1 MSRSQPG
8 ASAVS
13 PEARACRTSRAF
25 RTSRALR
32 TSRAVACSVGLALL
46 ATAGAAVAQ
55 EMPSRKPGLWE
66 ITMQIT
72 NTPSQNV
79 KHCID
84 EKTDRQMQSIGQS
97 LDKNACSKNI
107 WRKDGARYIGESEC
121 KIGASVATTR
131 SVFAG
136 DFDKAYRGEVDSR
149 FEPPMAGVSQNKVLV
164 TARWAGACPAG
175 WKPGD
180 MQMPGMGRMNVNE
193 LMSAR
198 SQPPSK

>member
-1 MSRSQPG
+1 MPRSIRRITVNPHAEHAAAQPG
-8 ASAVS
+8 A
-13 PEARACRTSRAF
+13 P
-25 RTSRALR
+25 
-32 TSRAVACSVGLALL
+32 AVAFALLPRSPRIVVAALALM
-46 ATAGAAVAQ
+46 TAGGTGFAQ

-72 NTPSQNV
+72 STPSQGV

-84 EKTDRQMQSIGQS
+84 EKTDRQMQSLGQS
-97 LDKNACSKNI
+97 LDKNACTKNS
-107 WRKDGARYIGESEC
+107 WRRDGDRYLGESEC
-121 KIGASVATTR
+121 KIGASVAITR

-149 FEPPMAGVSQNKVLV
+149 FEPPMAGVSQNKVTI

-180 MQMPGMGRMNVNE
+180 MQMPGMGRMNVSE

-198 SQPPSK
+198 GQPPSK